1 MQNSF
6 IKLYRKIQDNWIWEN
21 PLYLKCWLDMLMRA
35 SIKPSS
41 ALINEQV
48 IQVNRGDIIFSQRVF
63 CKRNSISRQKLR
75 TLLKKMEK
83 TKMISIKTN
92 PNITHLSL
100 NNYELY
106 HSSNPRL
113 TQSQPGANPELTLLK
128 ESNKERKKEFILF
141 WNSYPKKVGKKKVQE
156 KFLQNQYPI
165 DDILKALEIH
175 KQSDQWQ
182 NPQYIP
188 NPETYLNQEKWNDI
202 LINNKDDEIVYIY
215 HCKNCDKQKT
225 TSEYRDLYVSCC
237 DEQIQPTKEYK

>member
-1 MQNSF
+1 
-6 IKLYRKIQDNWIWEN
+6 
-21 PLYLKCWLDMLMRA
+21 
-35 SIKPSS
+35 
-41 ALINEQV
+41 
-48 IQVNRGDIIFSQRVF
+48 
-63 CKRNSISRQKLR
+63 
-75 TLLKKMEK
+75 
-83 TKMISIKTN
+83 MISIKTN

-113 TQSQPGANPELTLLK
+113 TQSQPTPNPHLTLLK
-128 ESNKERKKEFILF
+128 ESNKGRKKEFILF

-156 KFLQNQYPI
+156 KFLQNEYPI

-202 LINNKDDEIVYIY
+202 LINNKDDEIKFVYKCNTCSKVKDNSEYNDLFIT
-215 HCKNCDKQKT
+215 CCDKEVKP
-225 TSEYRDLYVSCC
+225 
-237 DEQIQPTKEYK
+237 IKEYV

>member
-1 MQNSF
+1 
-6 IKLYRKIQDNWIWEN
+6 
-21 PLYLKCWLDMLMRA
+21 
-35 SIKPSS
+35 
-41 ALINEQV
+41 
-48 IQVNRGDIIFSQRVF
+48 
-63 CKRNSISRQKLR
+63 
-75 TLLKKMEK
+75 
-83 TKMISIKTN
+83 MISIKTN

-113 TQSQPGANPELTLLK
+113 TQSQPRANPELTLLK

-156 KFLQNQYPI
+156 KFLQNEYPI

-202 LINNKDDEIVYIY
+202 LINNKDDEIKFVYKCNTCSKVKDNSEYNDLFIT
-215 HCKNCDKQKT
+215 CCDKEVKP
-225 TSEYRDLYVSCC
+225 
-237 DEQIQPTKEYK
+237 IKEYV

>member
-1 MQNSF
+1 
-6 IKLYRKIQDNWIWEN
+6 
-21 PLYLKCWLDMLMRA
+21 MRA

-41 ALINEQV
+41 ALINDQV
-48 IQVNRGDIIFSQRVF
+48 IQVNRGDIIFSHRNF
-63 CKRNSISRQKLR
+63 CKRNDISRQKLR

-92 PNITHLSL
+92 PNITHLTL

-106 HSSNPRL
+106 HSSNPQL
-113 TQSQPGANPELTLLK
+113 TQSQPTPNPHLTLLK
-128 ESNKERKKEFILF
+128 ESNKGRKKEFILF
-141 WNSYPKKVGKKKVQE
+141 WNSYPKKIGKKKVEE
-156 KFLQNQYPI
+156 KFLQNKYPI

-202 LINNKDDEIVYIY
+202 LINNKDDEIKFVYKCNTCSKVKDKSEY
-215 HCKNCDKQKT
+215 HDLFITCCDKEVKP
-225 TSEYRDLYVSCC
+225 
-237 DEQIQPTKEYK
+237 IKEYV

>member
-1 MQNSF
+1 MRNSF

-113 TQSQPGANPELTLLK
+113 TQSQPRANPELTLLK

-156 KFLQNQYPI
+156 KFLQNEYPI

-202 LINNKDDEIVYIY
+202 LINNKDDEIKFVYKCNTCSKVKDSSEYNDLFIT
-215 HCKNCDKQKT
+215 CCDKEVKP
-225 TSEYRDLYVSCC
+225 
-237 DEQIQPTKEYK
+237 IKEYV